1 MVMIQTTNDVFNNSL
16 YKFVSSNS
24 LLAWH
29 RVRLANLM
37 AHSGKEWS
45 DVYKQYNSGR
55 SLSICCL
62 GAVLQCCES
71 SRLPLRVSRGFGEQG
86 KKGKIIF
93 YCREKG
99 NMKLTCFRERNFDVG
114 RKW

>member
-71 SRLPLRVSRGFGEQG
+71 IRLPLRVSRGFGEQG

-99 NMKLTCFRERNFDVG
+99 SMKLTCFRE
-114 RKW
+114 